1 MGILNITSRYA
12 KALLDIVQEKKIL
25 DKVSK
30 DVELAYNTFKD
41 SKELRQV
48 MSSPVLR
55 SDKKSEIIKQIFS
68 KKISDDVLNFL
79 LFVVEKN
86 REEFLY
92 DILKRYIELNDTL
105 MGIVS
110 ADVVSPVKMKDAQVD
125 KLKVQLEKFTGKK
138 VKINTKE
145 NKDLLGG
152 FIVRLGDTVI
162 DASVDH
168 QLVMLKKKFLEDQSL
183 ATN

>member
-1 MGILNITSRYA
+1 MSTLNITSRYA
-12 KALLDIVQEKKIL
+12 KALLDSVQEKNIL
-25 DKVSK
+25 DKASQ
-30 DVELAYNTFKD
+30 DVELAFNTFKN

-55 SDKKSEIIKQIFS
+55 NDKKSEIIKQIFGN
-68 KKISDDVLNFL
+68 KISNEVLNFL

-86 REEFLY
+86 REDFLF
-92 DILKRYIELNDTL
+92 DILKRYSDMNDML

-110 ADVVSPVKMKDAQVD
+110 ADVVSPIKMKDDQVG
-125 KLKVQLEKFTGKK
+125 KLKGQLEKFTGKK

-152 FIVRLGDTVI
+152 FIVRIGDTVI